1 MITSLVWFQLAYL
14 WGDHADELCVGVL
27 PVFIHIICCPGD
39 LLEITGS
46 LVNEGIQPG
55 VLQHLPGLVL
65 QELQLVSN
73 DLQLTPS
80 SGPGELVRCLDMRC

>member
-14 WGDHADELCVGVL
+14 WVDHADELCVGVL
-27 PVFIHIICCPGD
+27 PVLIHIICCPRD

-65 QELQLVSN
+65 QVLQLVSN
-73 DLQLTPS
+73 DLQLAPRGG
-80 SGPGELVRCLDMRC
+80 SGKLVGCLDMRC